1 MRRGEGVTVG
11 GGDGGGVEE
20 ADGDGNEYGEYRCS
34 FNLDKKRETR
44 SEETLIVPEFTI
56 SVNFCNFCSCKYL
69 FSSLTLA
76 LLLSMRPTKILH
88 ELPYKEIV
96 NSRTIRI
103 AAEYLLTKYTREK

>member
-1 MRRGEGVTVG
+1 M
-11 GGDGGGVEE
+11 
-20 ADGDGNEYGEYRCS
+20 YGS
-34 FNLDKKRETR
+34 
-44 SEETLIVPEFTI
+44 
-56 SVNFCNFCSCKYL
+56 SCKYI

-103 AAEYLLTKYTREK
+103 AAEYLLTKYTGEKKEKAVPFGQVGEHNNWMAGTGLEGSDSSATAEGCENTGQEGIGQGQLQGMQ